1 MRQTAFIYEP
11 ARATIEPGALNIVQP
26 SRLQYVFELLGSY
39 GAFKLPGSHLIS
51 PREVSESELLS
62 YHTREYIE
70 AVRGISRG
78 DRRFNPNHYNFSEH
92 GDNPPY
98 PGMYEAAIAAVGGS
112 LAGAELIVQEK
123 VDAAF
128 SAIGGLHH
136 AEPHCASGFCIFND
150 IAIAINY
157 LLGRD
162 LRIAYIDI
170 DAHHG
175 DGVQRAFY
183 ATDQVLTISIHESGH
198 SLFPGTGDTG
208 EIGEG
213 AGEGYS
219 VNIPLAAYTDDD
231 TYLWTFREVVPPLV
245 ERFSPDVI
253 VTQLG
258 CDSHYLDPLTHL
270 SLTTQ
275 GYTAVVKEMRALSR
289 PWLAIGGGGYDVSVA
304 ARSWTLA
311 YGIMMD
317 TDWSND
323 IPADYQELYGIKQ
336 LRDVEGP
343 NLNTA
348 ARTHARHFAQKGVE
362 EIKRLVFPYH
372 KI

>member
-1 MRQTAFIYEP
+1 MRQTAFIYEQAP
-11 ARATIEPGALNIVQP
+11 SKSEHESLNIVQP
-26 SRLQYVFELLGSY
+26 TRLQYTFELLDSY
-39 GAFKLPGSHLIS
+39 GAFKLPGSHLVS
-51 PREVSESELLS
+51 PRDVMESELLS
-62 YHTREYIE
+62 FHTREYIE

-78 DRRFNPNHYNFSEH
+78 DRRFNPHHYNFSEH

-98 PGMYEAAIAAVGGS
+98 PGMYEAAISAVGGS
-112 LAGAELIVQEK
+112 LAAAELIAQEK

-128 SAIGGLHH
+128 NAGGGLHH
-136 AEPHCASGFCIFND
+136 AEPHCASGFCVFND
-150 IAIAINY
+150 IVIAINY

-162 LRIAYIDI
+162 LRVVYIDI

-183 ATDQVLTISIHESGH
+183 ATDQVLTISLHEWGH
-198 SLFPGTGDTG
+198 LLFPGTGETG

-213 AGEGYS
+213 AGESYS
-219 VNIPLAAYTDDD
+219 VNIPLTAYTDDSI
-231 TYLWTFREVVPPLV
+231 YLWAFREIVPPLV
-245 ERFSPDVI
+245 NRFNPDVI

-258 CDSHYLDPLTHL
+258 CDNHYLDPLTHL

-275 GYTAVVKEMRALSR
+275 GYAAVVKEIRAFER
-289 PWLAIGGGGYDVSVA
+289 PWLALGGGGYDVAVV

-311 YGIMMD
+311 YGVMMD
-317 TDWSND
+317 RDWSD
-323 IPADYQELYGIKQ
+323 EIPTNYQELYGLKK

-343 NLNTA
+343 NINSATII
-348 ARTHARHFAQKGVE
+348 HARQFAQKRVE
-362 EIKRLVFPYH
+362 EVKKLVFPYH